1 MVQALQDTGITAAV
15 GDSSWPHLRNQAN
28 PWLAQVTSAAENAT
42 VDGAHAACLTPRPQ
56 HSCLS
61 GISGVRAAVVVQCM
75 NSHTAGLA
83 SWL

>member
-42 VDGAHAACLTPRPQ
+42 VDSAHVACLTSRQQ
-56 HSCLS
+56 HPCLS
-61 GISGVRAAVVVQCM
+61 GISGGRAAVVVQCV
-75 NSHTAGLA
+75 NSHTAGPA
-83 SWL
+83 AWL